1 MFRGSIHVVDRSHL
15 KALGRGK
22 PKQEDCASS
31 HFIEDSDYPC
41 NNFIIKMYIKIAL
54 TCPLECGGFFAG
66 VKLHIPATTGLD
78 LAACCP
84 TPSQGIV
91 AATEFGKELLLYS
104 APRTRGAF
112 VKYTEFS

>member
-54 TCPLECGGFFAG
+54 TCPLECG
-66 VKLHIPATTGLD
+66 
-78 LAACCP
+78 
-84 TPSQGIV
+84 IV
-91 AATEFGKELLLYS
+91 AAATEFGKELLLYS

-112 VKYTEFS
+112 VKYSEFS